1 MGRID
6 DTASGLPL
14 SEAILL
20 QDPRVACAIMFGR
33 GQTQNGVLVD
43 PKPEYAFDPEDE
55 EKLVEFRNKIW

>member
-1 MGRID
+1 MGHD
-6 DTASGLPL
+6 NDTTPALPL

-20 QDPRVACAIMFGR
+20 QDPHVACAIMFGR

-43 PKPEYAFDPEDE
+43 PAPEYAFDPEDE